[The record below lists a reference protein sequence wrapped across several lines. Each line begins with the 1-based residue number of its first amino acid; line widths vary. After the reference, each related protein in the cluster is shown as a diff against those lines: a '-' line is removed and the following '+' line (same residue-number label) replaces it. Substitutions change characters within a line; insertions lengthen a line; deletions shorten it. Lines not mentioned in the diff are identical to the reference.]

1 MDGEAPR
8 EGRNKAGSQ
17 KQSKKNL
24 IFLSYNFSL
33 TIRPVKGFPQKAKK
47 FNDKVRRFAPHFTAL
62 S

>member
-8 EGRNKAGSQ
+8 EGRNKEGIQ

-33 TIRPVKGFPQKAKK
+33 TMRPLNKACV
-47 FNDKVRRFAPHFTAL
+47 FWL
-62 S
+62 

>member
-8 EGRNKAGSQ
+8 EGRNKEGIQ

-33 TIRPVKGFPQKAKK
+33 TMRPLKKACVLC
-47 FNDKVRRFAPHFTAL
+47 FWVMITPATLRNHRSDR
-62 S
+62 

>member
-1 MDGEAPR
+1 MDEEAPR

-33 TIRPVKGFPQKAKK
+33 TMRPLNKACV
-47 FNDKVRRFAPHFTAL
+47 FWL
-62 S
+62 